1 METLEAYLL
10 RKHEE
15 LKLLN
20 GFLGTPL
27 VLRYPLSV
35 VEVIEQK
42 FQLAAAL
49 KAEHALHDW
58 ARTETAWAD
67 QGRLRAGPFE
77 FNYDY
82 QRADLDV
89 RGPSFYQFD
98 NSAAANETI
107 YTSSGMAA
115 ISALL
120 LASVRLL
127 HDADILVLPG
137 SYGETLELIESHVP
151 QLRLVRLTP
160 PHHKPLYPL
169 ILRSARAR
177 VSKDE
182 ADSRASW
189 FETARSRLLTMR
201 VPTRSPAERADRPRI
216 LLFDSCAPAAAF
228 EATLNCVTPQLDLV
242 IFDTTCF
249 SSGSGRI
256 RRVVNWARRSEIP
269 IVLVRS
275 HTKLDSLGLEY
286 GRLGSAGFVACKK
299 GAATA
304 KQERLTSLASE
315 TRNAVRLFGGAA
327 LPAHFPPYIGTHA
340 YRALTDKRVAAILRN
355 SRRTARY
362 FASALPGASAELHF
376 AHALYVTLA
385 PTRMLDETQTRQ
397 MAADLCDDLGKCGLP
412 LRHAGS
418 FGFDFGAAEW
428 FNDTMRN
435 RYVVRI
441 AVPDLPT
448 SLWDQVAQA
457 VVQWWSVHE
466 EQKFRAA
473 GWRMSAQV

>member
-1 METLEAYLL
+1 METLEAYLD
-10 RKHEE
+10 RKLEE
-15 LKLLN
+15 LTLLN

-27 VLRYPLSV
+27 ALRRPVSV
-35 VEVIEQK
+35 VDVIEQK
-42 FQLAAAL
+42 FHIAAAL

-58 ARTETAWAD
+58 ALTETAWAH

-77 FNYDY
+77 FSYDY
-82 QRADLDV
+82 QRADLEV

-98 NSAAANETI
+98 HSAAANETI

-120 LASVRLL
+120 LASVRLMSE
-127 HDADILVLPG
+127 ADILALPG
-137 SYGETLELIESHVP
+137 SYGETLELIENHAR
-151 QLRLVRLTP
+151 QLHLVRLKSSP
-160 PHHKPLYPL
+160 GE
-169 ILRSARAR
+169 IA
-177 VSKDE
+177 
-182 ADSRASW
+182 SRAG
-189 FETARSRLLTMR
+189 RL
-201 VPTRSPAERADRPRI
+201 RI
-216 LLFDSCAPAAAF
+216 LLFDSCTSAAAF
-228 EATLNCVTPQLDLV
+228 EATLHCARPHLDLV

-256 RRVVNWARRSEIP
+256 RRVLSWARRWEIP

-286 GRLGSAGFVACKK
+286 GRLGSAVFVACEKRV
-299 GAATA
+299 ATA
-304 KQERLTSLASE
+304 KQERLEDLAGE
-315 TRNAVRLFGGAA
+315 MRNAVRLFGGAA
-327 LPAHFPPYIGTHA
+327 LPAHFPPYVGTKA

-355 SRRTARY
+355 CRRMARY
-362 FASALPGASAELHF
+362 FAPALPGSSAELHF
-376 AHALYVTLA
+376 AHGLYVTLA
-385 PTRMLDETQTRQ
+385 PNRMLDEKQTKQ
-397 MAADLCDDLGKCGLP
+397 MAADLCGDLRKAGLP

-428 FNDTMRN
+428 FRDTTRN

-448 SLWDQVAQA
+448 PLWDQVAQA

-466 EQKFRAA
+466 EQKFRSAA
-473 GWRMSAQV
+473 APTSFMNSRRFMPIPSLGARSTDSN

>member
-1 METLEAYLL
+1 METLKAYLD

-15 LKLLN
+15 LTLLN

-27 VLRYPLSV
+27 ALRHPVSV
-35 VEVIEQK
+35 ADMIEQK
-42 FQLAAAL
+42 FHVAAAL

-58 ARTETAWAD
+58 ALTETAWAH

-77 FNYDY
+77 FSYDY
-82 QRADLDV
+82 QRADLEV

-98 NSAAANETI
+98 SSAGADETI

-120 LASVRLL
+120 LASMRLMSE
-127 HDADILVLPG
+127 ADILALPG
-137 SYGETLELIESHVP
+137 SYGETLELIESHAR
-151 QLRLVRLTP
+151 QLRLVRLKSSP
-160 PHHKPLYPL
+160 GE
-169 ILRSARAR
+169 I
-177 VSKDE
+177 V
-182 ADSRASW
+182 SRAG
-189 FETARSRLLTMR
+189 RL
-201 VPTRSPAERADRPRI
+201 RI
-216 LLFDSCAPAAAF
+216 LLFDSCTPAAAF
-228 EATLNCVTPQLDLV
+228 EATLHCARPHLDLV

-256 RRVVNWARRSEIP
+256 RRVLSWARRCEIP

-286 GRLGSAGFVACKK
+286 GRLGSAVFVACEKRF
-299 GAATA
+299 ATA
-304 KQERLTSLASE
+304 KQERLEDLARE
-315 TRNAVRLFGGAA
+315 MRNTVRLFGGAA
-327 LPAHFPPYIGTHA
+327 LPAHFPPYVGTNA

-362 FASALPGASAELHF
+362 FASALPGSSAELHF
-376 AHALYVTLA
+376 AHGLYVTLA
-385 PTRMLDETQTRQ
+385 PKRMLDEKQTKQ
-397 MAADLCDDLGKCGLP
+397 MAADLCGDLRKAGLP

-428 FNDTMRN
+428 FRDTTRN

-448 SLWDQVAQA
+448 PLWDQVARA

-466 EQKFRAA
+466 EQKFCSA
-473 GWRMSAQV
+473 GLPMNAPV

>member
-1 METLEAYLL
+1 METLEAYLD

-15 LKLLN
+15 LTLLN

-27 VLRYPLSV
+27 ALRHPVSV

-42 FQLAAAL
+42 FHIAAAL

-58 ARTETAWAD
+58 ACTETAWAH
-67 QGRLRAGPFE
+67 QGSLRAGPFE
-77 FNYDY
+77 FSYEY
-82 QRADLDV
+82 QRADLEV

-98 NSAAANETI
+98 NPAAANETI
-107 YTSSGMAA
+107 YTCSGMAA

-120 LASVRLL
+120 LASARLMSE
-127 HDADILVLPG
+127 ADILVLRG
-137 SYGETLELIESHVP
+137 SYGETLELIESHARHLHLVP
-151 QLRLVRLTP
+151 LKSSPGEV
-160 PHHKPLYPL
+160 
-169 ILRSARAR
+169 A
-177 VSKDE
+177 
-182 ADSRASW
+182 SR
-189 FETARSRLLTMR
+189 
-201 VPTRSPAERADRPRI
+201 PGRPRI

-228 EATLNCVTPQLDLV
+228 EATLHCTKPDLDLV

-256 RRVVNWARRSEIP
+256 RRVLNWARRWRIP

-286 GRLGSAGFVACKK
+286 GRLGSAVFVACEKR
-299 GAATA
+299 AATA
-304 KQERLTSLASE
+304 NQERLGDLARE
-315 TRNAVRLFGGAA
+315 MRNAVRLFGGAA
-327 LPAHFPPYIGTHA
+327 LPAHFPPYVGTKA
-340 YRALTDKRVAAILRN
+340 YRALTNKRMAAILRN

-362 FASALPGASAELHF
+362 FASALAGSSAELRF
-376 AHALYVTLA
+376 AHGLYVTLA
-385 PTRMLDETQTRQ
+385 PKRMLDEKQTKQ
-397 MAADLCDDLGKCGLP
+397 MAADLCGDLGKAGLP

-428 FNDTMRN
+428 FRDTTRN

-448 SLWDQVAQA
+448 PLWDQVAQA

-466 EQKFRAA
+466 EQKFALPA
-473 GWRMSAQV
+473 CP